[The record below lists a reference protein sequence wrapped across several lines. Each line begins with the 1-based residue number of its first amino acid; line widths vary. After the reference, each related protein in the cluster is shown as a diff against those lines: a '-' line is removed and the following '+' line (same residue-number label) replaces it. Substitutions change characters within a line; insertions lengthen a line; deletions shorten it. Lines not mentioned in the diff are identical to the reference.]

1 MHQQG
6 IAHRDL
12 KPDNILLEEKGNV
25 KIADFGFAGPMAGR
39 TGTGYLTTVLGT
51 KPYMAPEIHEH
62 KPYKGEMVDLFAA
75 AIILFITVAGTPPF
89 TAAKKDE
96 TYYRYI
102 YNGKWD
108 VFWKFHSKGKPGGES
123 FFSEHFKNLIENL
136 FEYDPKKRFNMEQ
149 VKSHPWFTGPVP
161 SPEELLQETKRRKQ
175 NTDAINKAE
184 REEKRR
190 QRRAA
195 YKDRHRGADIEGQE
209 ELEEDKVAEKIVLTK
224 KIQKYEEVPGMYTKF
239 MTVDSPDEIMEK
251 IEEYCHQKVEEEEI
265 KLQVDEE

>member
-1 MHQQG
+1 M
-6 IAHRDL
+6 
-12 KPDNILLEEKGNV
+12 KPDNILLDEKGNV

-123 FFSEHFKNLIENL
+123 FFSDQFKHLIENL
-136 FEYDPKKRFNMEQ
+136 FEYDPKKRFNME
-149 VKSHPWFTGPVP
+149 
-161 SPEELLQETKRRKQ
+161 
-175 NTDAINKAE
+175 
-184 REEKRR
+184 
-190 QRRAA
+190 
-195 YKDRHRGADIEGQE
+195 
-209 ELEEDKVAEKIVLTK
+209 
-224 KIQKYEEVPGMYTKF
+224 
-239 MTVDSPDEIMEK
+239 
-251 IEEYCHQKVEEEEI
+251 
-265 KLQVDEE
+265 

>member
-1 MHQQG
+1 MISGLDYMHCQG

-12 KPDNILLEEKGNV
+12 KPDNILLDEKGNV

-62 KPYKGEMVDLFAA
+62 KPYKGEMVDVFAA

-108 VFWKFHSKGKPGGES
+108 VFWKFHSKGKPGGEA
-123 FFSEHFKNLIENL
+123 FFSDAFKNLIENL
-136 FEYDPKKRFNMEQ
+136 FEYDPKKRFTME
-149 VKSHPWFTGPVP
+149 
-161 SPEELLQETKRRKQ
+161 
-175 NTDAINKAE
+175 
-184 REEKRR
+184 
-190 QRRAA
+190 
-195 YKDRHRGADIEGQE
+195 
-209 ELEEDKVAEKIVLTK
+209 
-224 KIQKYEEVPGMYTKF
+224 
-239 MTVDSPDEIMEK
+239 
-251 IEEYCHQKVEEEEI
+251 
-265 KLQVDEE
+265 